1 MGARSISFRWT
12 MASVRR
18 RQSSRLTLSG
28 ETKVYRDKG
37 DSWQPV
43 YRHFCGSCG
52 LPIMS
57 KIAARLGIVFVFVF
71 VKAGTLDD
79 MSGLK
84 LAMGVYA
91 DHAADWV
98 VPIAGARRFWQ
109 AVG

>member
-1 MGARSISFRWT
+1 
-12 MASVRR
+12 
-18 RQSSRLTLSG
+18 
-28 ETKVYRDKG
+28 
-37 DSWQPV
+37 
-43 YRHFCGSCG
+43 
-52 LPIMS
+52 MS
-57 KIAARLGIVFVFVF
+57 KIAARLGIVFVF

-98 VPIAGARRFWQ
+98 VLIAGARRFWQ